1 MMKISLKIFIYL
13 LFPLCTNGQI
23 KNNVLLEMRP
33 FWKWNISPKHRITKD
48 FIKNYDNFYSYDS
61 IPVDSLIYLIGKLE
75 KTQDTVRDARM
86 FFCFKIQGNILFQGY
101 FNKLGNFEMNGINYS
116 YNKDFL
122 LFMLNRIPLNERE
135 KYYPYM
141 MVNFKPKQ

>member
-1 MMKISLKIFIYL
+1 
-13 LFPLCTNGQI
+13 
-23 KNNVLLEMRP
+23 MRP
-33 FWKWNISPKHRITKD
+33 FWKWNISPKHRITKE
-48 FIKNYDNFYSYDS
+48 FIRNYDNIYSYDS
-61 IPVDSLIYLIGKLE
+61 IPSDSLIFLIGKLE
-75 KTQDTVRDARM
+75 KTKDTVRDARM
-86 FFCFKIQGNILFQGY
+86 FFCFKIQENILFQGY

-141 MVNFKPKQ
+141 LVNFKSKQ